1 MRFLLLILI
10 TITINA
16 QENSTLTDE
25 IRVEIMQWAN
35 PMRVKIELNPKSELL
50 KKNIV
55 RMLDILMLLEQQKE
69 DKKLILLLL
78 KQLQRNGMREL
89 ND

>member
-1 MRFLLLILI
+1 MRFLLPILI
-10 TITINA
+10 ALTINA
-16 QENSTLTDE
+16 QENSKLTDE
-25 IRVEIMQWAN
+25 MRVEIMQWAN
-35 PMRVKIELNPKSELL
+35 PMRVKTEVNPKSELL

-69 DKKLILLLL
+69 DKKLILVLL
-78 KQLQRNGMREL
+78 KKLQHNGMREL

>member
-1 MRFLLLILI
+1 MRFLLFIFLAL
-10 TITINA
+10 TLNA
-16 QENSTLTDE
+16 QENSKLTNE

-35 PMRVKIELNPKSELL
+35 PMRIKKDANPRTELL

-69 DKKLILLLL
+69 DKKLILTLL
-78 KQLQRNGMREL
+78 KQLQLSGVKEL

>member
-1 MRFLLLILI
+1 MRFILI
-10 TITINA
+10 ILTALSINA

-25 IRVEIMQWAN
+25 VRIEIMQWAN
-35 PMRVKIELNPKSELL
+35 PMRVKTEVNPKSELI

-78 KQLQRNGMREL
+78 KQLQRNGVREL